1 MKIAVSKKQITKVTG
16 NITIS
21 WCCMEG
27 VECTFDRTQIIKF
40 VLPMND
46 LRKKTKWMFVL
57 EVLIYL
63 AVAISISLAITL

>member
-1 MKIAVSKKQITKVTG
+1 
-16 NITIS
+16 
-21 WCCMEG
+21 
-27 VECTFDRTQIIKF
+27 
-40 VLPMND
+40 MND